1 MNIYLVEFKIPSSSP
16 RSAVV
21 HAKSMK
27 EAAIKFLETIDE
39 KSTWTISLRIEGIQE
54 IR

>member
-1 MNIYLVEFKIPSSSP
+1 MNIYLVEFKIPSSSS

-21 HAKSMK
+21 HAANMK

-39 KSTWTISLRIEGIQE
+39 KSAWTISLRIEGIQE